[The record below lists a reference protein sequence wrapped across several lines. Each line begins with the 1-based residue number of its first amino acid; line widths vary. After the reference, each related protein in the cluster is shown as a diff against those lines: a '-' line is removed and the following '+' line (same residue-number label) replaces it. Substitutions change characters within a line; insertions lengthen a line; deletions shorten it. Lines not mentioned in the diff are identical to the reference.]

1 METAQGTQTI
11 RRRGRPAKIHG
22 SNSEDFSPEE
32 DEMNIEPIEGTG
44 TADGDLLKLSPEA
57 IAAVDQLRDFYRN
70 NRGTEITRDQAI
82 IFASGLTL
90 TYGRSITKTMD
101 GSVMKVHS

>member
-22 SNSEDFSPEE
+22 NPSEDFSPEE

-44 TADGDLLKLSPEA
+44 VADGDVLKLSPET
-57 IAAVDQLRDFYRN
+57 ITAVDQLRAFYRN

-82 IFASGLTL
+82 IFASGLAL
-90 TYGRSITKTMD
+90 IYGRSITGTPD
-101 GSVMKVHS
+101 GKVTKVRL